1 MDILKVILA
10 TFGSLIALF
19 ILTKLIGNKQISE
32 LNMFDYV
39 NGITIGSIAAEMAT
53 TLDSSFIQPL
63 IAMVIY
69 ALVTFVISIA
79 ANKNMKIRRLFT
91 GRSIFI
97 YDKGKIF
104 KENLKVAKLDVNEF
118 LAQCRIQGYFSLDEI
133 ETAILESNGKISILP
148 KAQNRPC
155 TPSDLAI
162 SVPKERP
169 GVNVILD
176 GEILERNL
184 KYTGNDENWLA
195 KQLKKQGKTVKE
207 VFLGVCNSDNNLE
220 IFDINKEKPLNDIFG

>member
-69 ALVTFVISIA
+69 ALVTFVLSIA

-220 IFDINKEKPLNDIFG
+220 ILI

>member
-69 ALVTFVISIA
+69 ALVTFVLSIA

>member
-69 ALVTFVISIA
+69 ALVTFVLSIA

-104 KENLKVAKLDVNEF
+104 KDNLKVAKLDVNEF

>member
-69 ALVTFVISIA
+69 ALVTFVLSIA

-133 ETAILESNGKISILP
+133 ETAILEANGKISILP

>member
-10 TFGSLIALF
+10 TLGSLIALF

-69 ALVTFVISIA
+69 ALVTFVLSIA

>member
-69 ALVTFVISIA
+69 ALVTFVLSIA

-195 KQLKKQGKTVKE
+195 KQLKKQGKSVKE